1 MKHSHR
7 MPAIL
12 LFGMPGVG
20 KGTQGA
26 LLGTVQNLVHV
37 STGEIFRGLD
47 PNSPDGQEVA
57 KYIDHGELVPDD
69 VTVKIW
75 KHWFDRE
82 VATQQIRPQQDVL
95 ILDGVPRTVRQCELM
110 QEHIEVLAVIHL
122 EPEDDE
128 VIIERLRSR
137 ALTDGRADD
146 ANESIIRRRMNIY
159 RDTTSPVVHYYQ
171 DEIVHQI
178 DPLGT
183 HMEVK
188 KRILEH
194 VIPAIRR
201 FEQIS

>member
-1 MKHSHR
+1 
-7 MPAIL
+7 MPGIL

-26 LLGTVQNLVHV
+26 LLGTVQKLVHV

-47 PNSPDGQEVA
+47 PNSQDGQEVA
-57 KYIDHGELVPDD
+57 KYIDHGELVPDA

-82 VATQQIRPQQDVL
+82 VALERIRPEQEIL

-122 EPEDDE
+122 EPGDDGP
-128 VIIERLRSR
+128 IIERLRTR

-146 ANESIIRRRMNIY
+146 ANESIIRRRMKIY
-159 RDTTSPVVHYYQ
+159 RDTTSPVVHYYR
-171 DEIVHQI
+171 DEIVHEI

-194 VIPAIRR
+194 VIPAIRQ
-201 FEQIS
+201 FEQTS

>member
-1 MKHSHR
+1 